1 MKTSPLRPLLLALAA
16 VTVLPALAQYK
27 VVRPDG
33 SVTYTDRPPVD
44 ANARVTALSRSAA
57 QQAALQAAAGGD
69 VSLPLELRQPVSRYP
84 VVLYTTV
91 DCPPCDS
98 GRKLL
103 QQRGIPYTEKR
114 VATEEDALALERA
127 VGGRT
132 VPALNVG
139 PQPLRGYSEN
149 DWTAFLDAAGYPRE
163 SKLPRN
169 WPVPAPT
176 PLVEKATP
184 APARAAA
191 PAPAPPPPDP
201 EQPATT
207 IRF

>member
-1 MKTSPLRPLLLALAA
+1 LKTSTLRPLILALAA
-16 VTVLPALAQYK
+16 LPALSALAQYK

-33 SVTYTDRPPVD
+33 SVTYTDRPPIDSNV
-44 ANARVTALSRSAA
+44 RVTALGRNAA
-57 QQAALQAAAGGD
+57 QQQAAAGD
-69 VSLPLELRQPVSRYP
+69 LSLPLELRQPVSRYP
-84 VVLYTTV
+84 VTLYTAA

-103 QQRGIPYTEKR
+103 QQRGIPYAEKR
-114 VATEEDALALERA
+114 VSTEEDALALDRA

-132 VPALNVG
+132 VPGLSIG
-139 PQPLRGYSEN
+139 SQPLRGYSES
-149 DWTAFLDAAGYPRE
+149 DWTAMLDAAGYPRE

-169 WPVPAPT
+169 WPVPVAT
-176 PLVEKATP
+176 PLVEKAAP

-191 PAPAPPPPDP
+191 PAPAPPPQDP